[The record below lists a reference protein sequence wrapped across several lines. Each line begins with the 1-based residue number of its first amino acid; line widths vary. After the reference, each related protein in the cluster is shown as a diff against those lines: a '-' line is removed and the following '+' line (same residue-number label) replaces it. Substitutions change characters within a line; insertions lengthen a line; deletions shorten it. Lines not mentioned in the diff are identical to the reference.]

1 MVQEEV
7 ITKIAEAE
15 TNELMPTED
24 SPLQSPL
31 MQTRLPAKRG
41 PSRFEQV
48 ESRSPSRIEFGGE
61 MESLRGRAPPS
72 LKPLGSEVVSPQFSA
87 SQGLPTATFESQAK
101 SGSGI
106 EPNRSPSRVQVQLI
120 S

>member
-1 MVQEEV
+1 
-7 ITKIAEAE
+7 
-15 TNELMPTED
+15 
-24 SPLQSPL
+24 
-31 MQTRLPAKRG
+31 
-41 PSRFEQV
+41 
-48 ESRSPSRIEFGGE
+48 
-61 MESLRGRAPPS
+61 MESGRGRAPPS

-120 S
+120 SQREKRRSPEMRQQLRVKSSPVSPLHEK